1 MFHLALYF
9 DEKTNQ
15 KFSFL
20 NKKVEKEL
28 HQNYLENHHIPFHL
42 TIATYKEIE
51 EKKFIEQA
59 NQLFEKESSQELY
72 FVSLGCFQKSTLYL
86 LPVYNEFLNQLI
98 LKIYQTFDEYVSIS
112 QKNRYL
118 PYHFVPHVSISRKL
132 NEQQTNQPLSH
143 PLPTHHVRSQ
153 IEEHL
158 RTQPTMYLHPAF
170 STHRKWHYQI
180 RYWMRL
186 LQHCNPLQSEP
197 SQLLPLPDV
206 SGAPANAELHYVR
219 QPVRRF
225 LPYRVK

>member
-1 MFHLALYF
+1 MKFKVEALTWKRNILKNKMFHLALYF

-118 PYHFVPHVSISRKL
+118 PYPFVPHVSISRKL
-132 NEQQTNQPLSH
+132 NEQQTNQ
-143 PLPTHHVRSQ
+143 
-153 IEEHL
+153 
-158 RTQPTMYLHPAF
+158 AF
-170 STHRKWHYQI
+170 KILNHYFEPFYGKVIQVA
-180 RYWMRL
+180 L
-186 LQHCNPLQSEP
+186 VKTNPYQEI
-197 SQLLPLPDV
+197 
-206 SGAPANAELHYVR
+206 
-219 QPVRRF
+219 
-225 LPYRVK
+225 KI

>member
-1 MFHLALYF
+1 MKFKVEALTWKRNILKNKMFHLALYF

-59 NQLFEKESSQELY
+59 NQLFEKESRQELY

-118 PYHFVPHVSISRKL
+118 PYHFVPHVSISRIIIL
-132 NEQQTNQPLSH
+132 NLFMGKSY
-143 PLPTHHVRSQ
+143 R
-153 IEEHL
+153 
-158 RTQPTMYLHPAF
+158 LH
-170 STHRKWHYQI
+170 
-180 RYWMRL
+180 
-186 LQHCNPLQSEP
+186 
-197 SQLLPLPDV
+197 
-206 SGAPANAELHYVR
+206 
-219 QPVRRF
+219 
-225 LPYRVK
+225 

>member
-1 MFHLALYF
+1 MKFKVEALTWKRNILKNKMFHLALYF

-59 NQLFEKESSQELY
+59 NQLFEKETSQELY
-72 FVSLGCFQKSTLYL
+72 FVSIGCFQKSTLYL

-98 LKIYQTFDEYVSIS
+98 LKIHPAFDEYVSIS

-118 PYHFVPHVSISRKL
+118 PYHFVPHVSLSRKL
-132 NEQQTNQPLSH
+132 SEQQTNQ
-143 PLPTHHVRSQ
+143 
-153 IEEHL
+153 
-158 RTQPTMYLHPAF
+158 AF
-170 STHRKWHYQI
+170 KILNHYFEPFHGKVVKI
-180 RYWMRL
+180 VL
-186 LQHCNPLQSEP
+186 AKTNPYQEIKIWDL
-197 SQLLPLPDV
+197 
-206 SGAPANAELHYVR
+206 
-219 QPVRRF
+219 
-225 LPYRVK
+225 

>member
-132 NEQQTNQPLSH
+132 IEPFYGKVIQVALVKTNP
-143 PLPTHHVRSQ
+143 
-153 IEEHL
+153 
-158 RTQPTMYLHPAF
+158 
-170 STHRKWHYQI
+170 YQEI
-180 RYWMRL
+180 KIWNL
-186 LQHCNPLQSEP
+186 
-197 SQLLPLPDV
+197 
-206 SGAPANAELHYVR
+206 
-219 QPVRRF
+219 
-225 LPYRVK
+225 

>member
-1 MFHLALYF
+1 MKIKVDYLENMLILKDDKVLCIEIENKNYFYRIVSSLNSLMNSETTEEIKPTLYF

-86 LPVYNEFLNQLI
+86 LPVYNEFLE
-98 LKIYQTFDEYVSIS
+98 K
-112 QKNRYL
+112 
-118 PYHFVPHVSISRKL
+118 
-132 NEQQTNQPLSH
+132 
-143 PLPTHHVRSQ
+143 
-153 IEEHL
+153 
-158 RTQPTMYLHPAF
+158 A
-170 STHRKWHYQI
+170 
-180 RYWMRL
+180 
-186 LQHCNPLQSEP
+186 
-197 SQLLPLPDV
+197 
-206 SGAPANAELHYVR
+206 
-219 QPVRRF
+219 
-225 LPYRVK
+225 

>member
-1 MFHLALYF
+1 MKNKMFHLALYF

-72 FVSLGCFQKSTLYL
+72 FVSLGCFQKSTFYL

-98 LKIYQTFDEYVSIS
+98 LKIYQTFDEYFTKKS
-112 QKNRYL
+112 L
-118 PYHFVPHVSISRKL
+118 FTVPLCTSCFYK
-132 NEQQTNQPLSH
+132 
-143 PLPTHHVRSQ
+143 
-153 IEEHL
+153 
-158 RTQPTMYLHPAF
+158 
-170 STHRKWHYQI
+170 
-180 RYWMRL
+180 
-186 LQHCNPLQSEP
+186 
-197 SQLLPLPDV
+197 
-206 SGAPANAELHYVR
+206 
-219 QPVRRF
+219 
-225 LPYRVK
+225 

>member
-72 FVSLGCFQKSTLYL
+72 FVSLGCFQKSTLY
-86 LPVYNEFLNQLI
+86 
-98 LKIYQTFDEYVSIS
+98 
-112 QKNRYL
+112 
-118 PYHFVPHVSISRKL
+118 
-132 NEQQTNQPLSH
+132 EQQTNQ
-143 PLPTHHVRSQ
+143 
-153 IEEHL
+153 
-158 RTQPTMYLHPAF
+158 AF
-170 STHRKWHYQI
+170 KILNHYFEPFYGKVIQVA
-180 RYWMRL
+180 L
-186 LQHCNPLQSEP
+186 VKTNPYQEIKIWNL
-197 SQLLPLPDV
+197 
-206 SGAPANAELHYVR
+206 
-219 QPVRRF
+219 
-225 LPYRVK
+225 